1 MVQNS
6 KNKNTLKNLPFYSEE
21 IEKSEKKD
29 KKTSNIEL
37 LLELPFSLKNI
48 KNCLIFSYQKN
59 YHFFQKNLKERKSL
73 KN

>member
-21 IEKSEKKD
+21 TKSVKKKN

-37 LLELPFSLKNI
+37 LSELPFFDKKSKTLTNI
-48 KNCLIFSYQKN
+48 QLS
-59 YHFFQKNLKERKSL
+59 KELLFHLSENK
-73 KN
+73 KTKKIN